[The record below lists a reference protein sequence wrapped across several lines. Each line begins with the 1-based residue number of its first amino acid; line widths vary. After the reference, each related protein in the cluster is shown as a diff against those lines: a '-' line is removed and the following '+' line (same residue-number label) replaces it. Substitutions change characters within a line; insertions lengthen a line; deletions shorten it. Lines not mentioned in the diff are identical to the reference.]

1 MLNRKYK
8 KVLNKKNLNSEEK
21 FLIENYN
28 KEFDF
33 NDKDSIKEL
42 IEYVE
47 EIKIIVEKKL
57 EDQM

>member
-33 NDKDSIKEL
+33 NNKDSIKEL
-42 IEYVE
+42 IQYVE
-47 EIKIIVEKKL
+47 EIKVIVEKKL